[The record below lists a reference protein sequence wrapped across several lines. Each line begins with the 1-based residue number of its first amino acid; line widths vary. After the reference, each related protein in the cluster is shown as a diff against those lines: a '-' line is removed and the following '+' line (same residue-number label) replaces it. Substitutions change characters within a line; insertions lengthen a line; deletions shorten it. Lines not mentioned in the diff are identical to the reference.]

1 MGKPR
6 IERVNSGL
14 GGKVEIAVRDGEMRR
29 SLRLHRCGNRRNRNS
44 ERQEQLFHGHF
55 LLGFDDKE
63 MQLSVATFQQKS
75 GHETQV
81 RLMIS
86 FMQRMPPFAAV
97 RVFEAAARHENY
109 TRAAEELGMTQ
120 AGVSYQIKLLE
131 DRLGE
136 PLFMRKGRGRVLTA
150 AGRRIAPRLT
160 EAFGEIEAAF
170 ASLRTESDAVLRV
183 SAPHTLATNWLAG
196 KLGGFQ
202 IARPGL
208 AVQLDVSDRF
218 VDLEGGEFD
227 LAIRGTADPGTG
239 LVTHFLMRQ
248 VFLPMASPEFLAR
261 HPVAEPADLAAAPR
275 LSPNDIWWDLWFAK
289 IEHGGTIPAGRP
301 AIRFDSQVLD
311 GQAALAGHGVAVL
324 NPVMFESAIAAGRLV
339 PLFPCAATEARA
351 FWLCYPEHK
360 RRSPK
365 VRAFRDW
372 LLGEVRAS
380 AGEDDRWGLLQPPEA
395 GAPVGAC

>member
-1 MGKPR
+1 MT
-6 IERVNSGL
+6 
-14 GGKVEIAVRDGEMRR
+14 
-29 SLRLHRCGNRRNRNS
+29 RL
-44 ERQEQLFHGHF
+44 
-55 LLGFDDKE
+55 
-63 MQLSVATFQQKS
+63 
-75 GHETQV
+75 
-81 RLMIS
+81 
-86 FMQRMPPFAAV
+86 PPLAAI

-136 PLFMRKGRGRVLTA
+136 PLFMRKGRNRVLTA
-150 AGRRIAPRLT
+150 AGRRVAPRIT
-160 EAFGEIEAAF
+160 ESFAEIEAAF
-170 ASLRTESDAVLRV
+170 ASLRSDNDAVLKV

-196 KLGGFQ
+196 KLGAFQ

-218 VDLEGGEFD
+218 VDLNSGEFD
-227 LAIRGTADPGTG
+227 LAVRGTVDPGDG
-239 LVTHFLMRQ
+239 LITHFLMRQ

-261 HPVAEPADLAAAPR
+261 YPVQRPEDLANVPR
-275 LSPNDIWWDLWFAK
+275 LSPGDMWWDLWFAK
-289 IEHGGTIPAGRP
+289 VEHGGDIGAKQPG
-301 AIRFDSQVLD
+301 IRFDSQVLD

-351 FWLCYPEHK
+351 FWLVYPEHK
-360 RRSPK
+360 RRSAK

-372 LLGEVRAS
+372 LIGAVTAS
-380 AGEDDRWGLLQPPEA
+380 AGEGDPWGLLQRPEA
-395 GAPVGAC
+395 GAPTGAC